1 MTHSMFR
8 GLKPGS
14 FLLKIAA
21 VIFDDAAV
29 SSLVVPTIA
38 DLQAEVEQAGDS
50 TARRARARLRGYAAF
65 WMLVLVAPFAA
76 HAQPVRHEATITL
89 PSRRSGLGVWL
100 LLAAVLGF
108 TTPALTPWTAIVL
121 VGGIVFAIGIH
132 AWYSRHP
139 SIIATANGERRPE
152 INLSAIP
159 VGGNIGGLIFVA
171 GSMAI
176 LVSGLPM
183 WRWFFGAAVVGGVLT
198 AALVYVW
205 HTARPAYGLPQNR
218 IVLR

>member
-1 MTHSMFR
+1 MTHSTFR
-8 GLKPGS
+8 RRPPGR

-21 VIFDDAAV
+21 LVFDEGAV
-29 SSLVVPTIA
+29 ASLVMPTIA
-38 DLQAEVEQAGDS
+38 DLQVEVEQAGDS
-50 TARRARARLRGYAAF
+50 AARRARARLRGYAAF
-65 WMLVLVAPFAA
+65 WMLLLFAPFAA
-76 HAQPVRHEATITL
+76 HAWPVRQDATITL
-89 PSRRSGLGVWL
+89 APRRSGLGVWL
-100 LLAAVLGF
+100 VLAGLLGF
-108 TTPALTPWTAIVL
+108 TTPALTPWTTTVLIGGVIVAI
-121 VGGIVFAIGIH
+121 AIH
-132 AWYSRHP
+132 SWYSRHP
-139 SIIATANGERRPE
+139 SVIATPNGERRPE

-183 WRWFFGAAVVGGVLT
+183 WRWFFGAAVLGGVLT

-205 HTARPAYGLPQNR
+205 HAARPSYGLPQNR